1 MVWPSVTITQLNTFG
16 GVTKSI
22 ERTLLF
28 VGAAAANQGNIVSV
42 IASSDLDALFGSA
55 DSTLK
60 DEIAAFFK
68 NAGQG
73 AFCYAAVMTAEES
86 RPLEEG
92 ELLLLGSLQFDW
104 RPAVRRAQALVSVEG
119 VVITVPVSTKAEI
132 QAAQE
137 LRTEINNALGR
148 WLWFAL
154 PVAGIDAET
163 ETWAQYTAKLTTLQQ
178 GIAAPQVQLVP
189 TFFGNE
195 IGVLAGRLCNTAVTV
210 ADSPARV
217 ATGPLQ
223 GLKTLDKPIDSDGK
237 PLDLATLQALASVRY
252 SVPMWYADYDGLYWA
267 DGVTLEVEGGDY
279 GVIENVRVTDKAA
292 RRIRIMAIP
301 KVANR
306 ILNSTPGSIAAH
318 ELLFGKPLRE
328 MAKNVQIGGV
338 TFPGEI
344 LPPKDGDVK
353 ITWPAM
359 NKAAIN
365 FIIRPYNCP
374 KEITVGIM
382 LDTDQENNA

>member
-22 ERTLLF
+22 ERALLF
-28 VGAAAANQGNIVSV
+28 VGAAAANQGAVVPV
-42 IASSDLDALFGSA
+42 IASSDLDALFGNA
-55 DSTLK
+55 DCALK
-60 DEIAAFFK
+60 DEIAAFLK

-86 RPLEEG
+86 LTPEDG
-92 ELLLLGSLQFDW
+92 EFPRQGVLLFDW

-119 VVITVPVSTKAEI
+119 VVITAPVSTQEEI

-137 LRTEINNALGR
+137 LRTEINNSLGR

-154 PVAGIDAET
+154 PVAGIDAGS
-163 ETWAQYTAKLTTLQQ
+163 ETWAQYIARLTALQQ

-195 IGVLAGRLCNTAVTV
+195 IGVLAGRLCNAAVTI

-223 GLKTLDKPIDSDGK
+223 GLKTLDKPIDSAGK
-237 PLDLATLQALASVRY
+237 PLDLATLQALARVRY

-279 GVIENVRVTDKAA
+279 GVIENVRVVDKAA

-301 KVANR
+301 KIANR

-328 MAKNVQIGGV
+328 MAKSVQINGV
-338 TFPGEI
+338 AFPGEI
-344 LPPKDGDVK
+344 RPPKDGDVK
-353 ITWPAM
+353 ITWPEA

-374 KEITVGIM
+374 KEITIGIM
-382 LDTDQENNA
+382 LDTDQENKL

>member
-22 ERTLLF
+22 ERALLF
-28 VGAAAANQGNIVSV
+28 VGAAAANQGTVVPV
-42 IASSDLDALFGSA
+42 IASSDLDALFGNA
-55 DSTLK
+55 DCALK
-60 DEIAAFFK
+60 NEIAAFFK

-73 AFCYAAVMTAEES
+73 AFCYAAVMTAGES
-86 RPLEEG
+86 SPPEDG
-92 ELLLLGSLQFDW
+92 EFPMQGALLFDW
-104 RPAVRRAQALVSVEG
+104 RPAIRRAQAQVSVEG
-119 VVITVPVSTKAEI
+119 VIITAPVSTQEEI

-154 PVAGIDAET
+154 PVAGIDDET
-163 ETWAQYTAKLTTLQQ
+163 ETWAEYTEKLTALQQ

-195 IGVLAGRLCNTAVTV
+195 IGVLAGRLCNAAVTI

-223 GLKTLDKPIDSDGK
+223 GLKNLDKPIDSAGK
-237 PLDLATLQALASVRY
+237 PLDLATLQALARMRY

-267 DGVTLEVEGGDY
+267 DGATLEVEGGDY
-279 GVIENVRVTDKAA
+279 GVIENVRVVDKAA

-306 ILNSTPGSIAAH
+306 ILNSTQGSIAAH

-328 MAKNVQIGGV
+328 MAKSVQIGGV

-344 LPPKDGDVK
+344 RPPKDGDVK
-353 ITWPAM
+353 ITWPEAS
-359 NKAAIN
+359 KAAIN

-374 KEITVGIM
+374 KEITTGIM
-382 LDTDQENNA
+382 LDTGQENNV